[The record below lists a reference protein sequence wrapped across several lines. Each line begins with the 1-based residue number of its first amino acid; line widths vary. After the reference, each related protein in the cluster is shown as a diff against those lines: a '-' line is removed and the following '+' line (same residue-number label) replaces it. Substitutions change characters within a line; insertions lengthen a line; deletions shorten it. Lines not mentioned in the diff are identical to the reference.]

1 MAIRILHFADVHLDA
16 PFKWAAP
23 AVARRRRQG
32 LRDALSRIVDL
43 AATERVDAVTCGGDL
58 YEQDYFSPDTAE
70 FLRTT
75 FDRIAP
81 IPVLI
86 APGNH
91 DWLGPLSLYRRVRW
105 GRHVRIFEDPRLT
118 PIELRPGLTL
128 WGAAHRAPA
137 GTSGFLDSF
146 HVTGDGVHLALFHGS
161 ELGALAAQGKENVV
175 HAPFRAGQIP
185 SSGLSYALLGHYHAP
200 ADRSCLSYPGNPDPL
215 TFGECGDRAAL
226 LVTVNENGSISIE
239 RRRVAVSTV
248 HDIVVDVTGCS
259 TLQQIRD
266 AVAAA
271 LRGLGGCIRMTL
283 GGDVAPDVELH
294 RETFSATDFGVE
306 AIELRFDVTAA
317 YDLDAIEQ
325 EATVRGQFVRD
336 VRQAR
341 DISETERRKIIVTG
355 LRAFQGRSD
364 LEVC

>member
-16 PFKWAAP
+16 PFKWASP

-43 AATERVDAVTCGGDL
+43 AAAEHVDAVTCGGDL

-81 IPVLI
+81 IPVFI
-86 APGNH
+86 SPGNH

-105 GRHVRIFEDPRLT
+105 GRHVRIFEDRRLT
-118 PIELRPGLTL
+118 RIELRPGLTL

-146 HVTGDGVHLALFHGS
+146 HVAGDGVHMALFHGS
-161 ELGALAAQGKENVV
+161 ELGALGAQEEANAT
-175 HAPFRAGQIP
+175 HAPFRAEQIP
-185 SSGLSYALLGHYHAP
+185 ASGLSYALVGHYHAP
-200 ADRSCLSYPGNPDPL
+200 MDRSCLSYPGNPDPL
-215 TFGECGDRAAL
+215 TFGERGDRGAL
-226 LVTVNENGSISIE
+226 LVTVDEKGSISIE
-239 RRRVAVSTV
+239 RRCVAVSRV

-266 AVAAA
+266 TVAAA
-271 LRGLGGCIRMTL
+271 LRGLEGCIRLTL
-283 GGDVAPDVELH
+283 RGDVAPDVELP

-306 AIELRFDVTAA
+306 AIELRLEVTAV
-317 YDLDAIEQ
+317 YNLDAIAQ

-341 DISETERRKIIVTG
+341 DISEAERRQIIVTG
-355 LRAFQGRSD
+355 LRAFEGRSD